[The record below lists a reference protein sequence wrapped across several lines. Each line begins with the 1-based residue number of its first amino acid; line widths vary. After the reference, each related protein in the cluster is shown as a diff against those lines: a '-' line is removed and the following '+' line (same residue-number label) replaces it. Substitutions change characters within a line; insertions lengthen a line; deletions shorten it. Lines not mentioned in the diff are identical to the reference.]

1 MNVMAVQP
9 AKQRILFIRY
19 HQLDT
24 VLISLRWWLSL
35 LLGDHMLA
43 RPVNEEQHNCGVSC
57 GAETLKTFRPNLII
71 ESTDDPKWR
80 RELAFDFEAA
90 WLVLSSS
97 SLRHH
102 HLNCMELHR
111 LYT

>member
-1 MNVMAVQP
+1 MMNVMAVQP

-24 VLISLRWWLSL
+24 VLILLRWWLSL

-57 GAETLKTFRPNLII
+57 GAEMLKTFRPNLII

-80 RELAFDFEAA
+80 RELAF
-90 WLVLSSS
+90 LVL
-97 SLRHH
+97 HFA
-102 HLNCMELHR
+102 
-111 LYT
+111 TII